1 MVQMEVCIYEN
12 KCYIIEHNICELY
25 QMVVRGEGMVA
36 MEGEAGCDY
45 GSGGGDE
52 TACNSSGTKIS
63 ANDAK
68 GLLPW
73 YNARLIQVAAT
84 DLYMHE

>member
-1 MVQMEVCIYEN
+1 MVA
-12 KCYIIEHNICELY
+12 
-25 QMVVRGEGMVA
+25 RGEGMVV

-63 ANDAK
+63 GTKISANDAR

-73 YNARLIQVAAT
+73 YNARLVQVAAT